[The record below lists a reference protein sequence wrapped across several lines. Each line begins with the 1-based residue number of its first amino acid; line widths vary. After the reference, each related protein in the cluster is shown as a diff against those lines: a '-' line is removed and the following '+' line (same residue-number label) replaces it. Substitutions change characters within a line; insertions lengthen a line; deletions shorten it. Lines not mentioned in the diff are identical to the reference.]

1 MAKNWQLRPA
11 EEMDREFLYQV
22 KKQSNFG
29 YISDLWGWDEDVQ
42 RREFAQDFQQIQEF
56 SIITIDGA
64 DAGFLQLQK
73 GTDFLNVAEI
83 HLLPPFQSQGVGSAV
98 LKNIQAD
105 AEGLPV
111 LIGCF
116 RANKRAYQLYQ
127 RLGFA
132 PITENDTHFILI
144 YNPTKQEE

>member
-1 MAKNWQLRPA
+1 MADWQLRPA
-11 EEMDREFLYQV
+11 EERDREFLYQV

-42 RREFAQDFQQIQEF
+42 RREFASDFQQIREF
-56 SIITIDGA
+56 SVITVDGA

-73 GTDFLNVAEI
+73 GADFFNVAEI
-83 HLLPPFQSQGVGSAV
+83 HLLPPFQGQGIGSAV
-98 LKNIQAD
+98 LRDVQAD